1 MHNKGVSFLIL
12 AAALTLT
19 FEGIAQN
26 QPFQPAT
33 IEGATSRVYKTIDD
47 AELVLHIFQPP
58 VRGEG
63 ELLPAIVFFFGGGWT
78 NGTVNQFVPH
88 CRYLAE
94 RGMIAIVA
102 DYRVRSRHG
111 VTPYECVND
120 AKSAIRWL
128 RIHADEYGIDASR
141 IAASG
146 GSAGGHLA
154 ASTALVRGYDETSEN
169 LSISSVPNALVLFN
183 PALDMKSILERR
195 SNSEGQENLAKKAE
209 DISPLHHIR
218 ENAPPTIIFHGT
230 NDTTVPI
237 SQAEA
242 FCETMKKNGNRCELV
257 AFEGRSHG
265 FFNYRDGSTADY
277 LETLRLADAF
287 LVSIGY
293 LK

>member
-1 MHNKGVSFLIL
+1 MPQEPFHLVIL
-12 AAALTLT
+12 TAAFCCSSLA
-19 FEGIAQN
+19 FSQSPPAQITSI
-26 QPFQPAT
+26 Q
-33 IEGATSRVYKTIDD
+33 GAESRMYKTIDD
-47 AELVLHIFQPP
+47 AELILHIFQPP
-58 VRGEG
+58 ARMEG
-63 ELLPAIVFFFGGGWT
+63 EFLPAIVFFFGGGWT
-78 NGTVNQFVPH
+78 SGTVNQFVPH

-120 AKSAIRWL
+120 AKSAIRWV
-128 RIHADEYGIDASR
+128 RENADKYGIDTSR

-195 SNSEGQENLAKKAE
+195 SNTDGQGDLALRAE
-209 DISPLHHIR
+209 EISPLHQVR
-218 ENAPPTIIFHGT
+218 KNAPPTIIFHGT
-230 NDTTVPI
+230 ADTTVPI
-237 SQAEA
+237 QQAEH
-242 FCETMKKNGNRCELV
+242 FCQEMQRHQNRCELI
-257 AFEGRSHG
+257 AFEGRPHA

-277 LETLRLADAF
+277 LETLRLTDEF

>member
-1 MHNKGVSFLIL
+1 MYNKGVSFLIL
-12 AAALTLT
+12 AAALTIT

-26 QPFQPAT
+26 QSLQPVT

-47 AELVLHIFQPP
+47 AELILHIFQPP
-58 VRGEG
+58 ARMEG

-78 NGTVNQFVPH
+78 SGTVNQFVPH

-120 AKSAIRWL
+120 AKSAIRWV

-183 PALDMKSILERR
+183 PALDMKSIMERR
-195 SNSEGQENLAKKAE
+195 STE
-209 DISPLHHIR
+209 DSQRDLVSRAVEISPLHQVR
-218 ENAPPTIIFHGT
+218 KNAPPTIIFHGT

-237 SQAEA
+237 SQAVPISPGVWGQS
-242 FCETMKKNGNRCELV
+242 CDSR
-257 AFEGRSHG
+257 
-265 FFNYRDGSTADY
+265 
-277 LETLRLADAF
+277 
-287 LVSIGY
+287 
-293 LK
+293 